1 VARATGSL
9 WREPLVHFLALGAGL
24 FLLYAFVGGGEAPT
38 GQRIVVDR
46 AAQQA
51 LEASFRTT
59 WQRAPSEA
67 ELEGLIDE
75 YVRETILYREAIAL
89 GLDRDDA
96 IVRQR
101 MRQKLELLAESR
113 AELLA
118 PEQPELEA
126 WLRAHPE
133 RFRRE
138 GRSPA
143 LAEVHDAVLR
153 DWQAARA
160 AAARESFYAGLRARY
175 EVVVERGADARESE
189 R

>member
-1 VARATGSL
+1 VARGTDSL
-9 WREPLVHFLALGAGL
+9 WREPLVHFLALGAGF

-38 GQRIVVDR
+38 GERIVVDR
-46 AAQQA
+46 AAQEA
-51 LEASFRTT
+51 LVASFRTA

-67 ELEGLIDE
+67 ELAGLIDE
-75 YVRETILYREAIAL
+75 YVRETILYREALAL

-113 AELLA
+113 ADLLA
-118 PEQPELEA
+118 PEESELEA

-143 LAEVHDAVLR
+143 LSEIREAVLR
-153 DWQAARA
+153 DWQAERA

-175 EVVVERGADARESE
+175 EVVVEPAGDARESE